1 MNLAPPCGLFHLAF
15 SISFHCNAFHRMC
28 PQSIAGLVNVPVLVL
43 SNSASARPPPH
54 VFYVLCLIFIQKE
67 EKMLI
72 LYVHLLCL
80 ASISQHETTI
90 LLSCGGFQPKSQKDR
105 LTLLS
110 CFLFPHYTLQTKFSL
125 LFIDLKNTVP
135 LLDVFL
141 WVWWARGS
149 GDVRTHTVYLVD
161 LLLWYWMSAKYTV
174 SIHVEYWFL
183 ILQIFYTMCCTSVGE
198 WGRKSQEDRLT
209 LLL

>member
-15 SISFHCNAFHRMC
+15 TISFHC
-28 PQSIAGLVNVPVLVL
+28 IAQNVPSKYCSSCNVSVLVL
-43 SNSASARPPPH
+43 GNSASARPPPH

-110 CFLFPHYTLQTKFSL
+110 CFLFPHYTLQTTFSL
-125 LFIDLKNTVP
+125 LFI
-135 LLDVFL
+135 FI
-141 WVWWARGS
+141 S
-149 GDVRTHTVYLVD
+149 
-161 LLLWYWMSAKYTV
+161 
-174 SIHVEYWFL
+174 
-183 ILQIFYTMCCTSVGE
+183 
-198 WGRKSQEDRLT
+198 
-209 LLL
+209 

>member
-1 MNLAPPCGLFHLAF
+1 MFTGGVTRCVWQVFLNMKLQYCWA
-15 SISFHCNAFHRMC
+15 
-28 PQSIAGLVNVPVLVL
+28 VE
-43 SNSASARPPPH
+43 AS
-54 VFYVLCLIFIQKE
+54 
-67 EKMLI
+67 
-72 LYVHLLCL
+72 
-80 ASISQHETTI
+80 
-90 LLSCGGFQPKSQKDR
+90 SQKVKR
-105 LTLLS
+105 IGWHCYPASFFPTTL
-110 CFLFPHYTLQTKFSL
+110 CKQHFLFFLFS
-125 LFIDLKNTVP
+125 FPDLKNTVP

-174 SIHVEYWFL
+174 IIHVEYWFL